1 MQTCRH
7 FIKKPYFKPFFCVC
21 NVCKYKFS
29 MSAFIFTCRHA
40 DIKIYNLTILIAI
53 LVI

>member
-1 MQTCRH
+1 MQT
-7 FIKKPYFKPFFCVC
+7 FYKKSLVLCGIVTSANVC
-21 NVCKYKFS
+21 NTSFC

-40 DIKIYNLTILIAI
+40 DIQIYNLTIVIDI

>member
-21 NVCKYKFS
+21 NVCKGNFS
-29 MSAFIFTCRHA
+29 TSAFIFTCRHT
-40 DIKIYNLTILIAI
+40 DIKMYKLTVIIDILII
-53 LVI
+53 